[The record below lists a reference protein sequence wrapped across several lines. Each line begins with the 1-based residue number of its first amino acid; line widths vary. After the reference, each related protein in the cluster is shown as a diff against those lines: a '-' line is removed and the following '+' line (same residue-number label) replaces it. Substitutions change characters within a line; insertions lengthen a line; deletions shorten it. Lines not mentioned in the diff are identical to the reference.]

1 MRVAVFCLIALVRIY
16 RWFISPLLGPNCRF
30 EPTCSA
36 YAEEALRR
44 HGLWRG
50 LWLAVRRVGRC
61 HPWHAG
67 GWDPVPVSF
76 RVAAGGC
83 QHDDIPSSCAD
94 GAGNPSRG

>member
-1 MRVAVFCLIALVRIY
+1 MKVAVLCLVGLVRAY
-16 RWFISPLLGPNCRF
+16 RWFISPVLGSNCRF

-50 LWLAVRRVGRC
+50 LWLAVCRVGRC

-67 GWDPVPVSF
+67 GWDPVP
-76 RVAAGGC
+76 AASGGRP
-83 QHDDIPSSCAD
+83 DGRPSSCAD
-94 GAGNPSRG
+94 GAGNPSHG